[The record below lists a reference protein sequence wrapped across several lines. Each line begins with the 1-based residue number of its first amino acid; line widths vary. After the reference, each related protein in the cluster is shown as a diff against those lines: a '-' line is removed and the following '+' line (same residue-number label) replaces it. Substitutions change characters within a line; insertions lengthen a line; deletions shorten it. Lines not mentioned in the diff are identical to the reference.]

1 MTGRNSP
8 CDEAHSAL
16 EANPQLS
23 CTVRAVAH
31 VSDCIARGVALCF
44 LIVASAF
51 SALTPEPLWVR
62 VLSFVVFG
70 LVPAVAGYLVPSLI
84 SWTLRG
90 ACMLYDSVA
99 QRFRRSSGPIKRG
112 LSALL
117 DFTRVAFIYFAS
129 ALETSAKLL
138 GLMCLRALAI
148 CAQVLDTYKA
158 FASYAAA
165 CLCSAAHHY
174 SRVVG
179 KRIVMS
185 MTFPIRLSARLLLEL
200 FPPAAGHEYRQP
212 RAGGFE
218 KTARRIG
225 RDHRTPRLIWSRLN
239 VTAALGRS
247 QPSSHGD
254 KVGLLPTISNSGPCE
269 ADEPRQ
275 AALDQRYFASNAKP
289 SNARLLRSSRPGT
302 WEMW

>member
-8 CDEAHSAL
+8 CDEAHSAR

-31 VSDCIARGVALCF
+31 VSGCVARGVAMFF
-44 LIVASAF
+44 LIVAGAF

-62 VLSFVVFG
+62 VLSFVVLG

-99 QRFRRSSGPIKRG
+99 QRFGRPPGPINRG

-117 DFTRVAFIYFAS
+117 DFARVALIYFAS

-148 CAQVLDTYKA
+148 CPQVIDTYKA

-174 SRVVG
+174 LRVVG

-185 MTFPIRLSARLLLEL
+185 VTFPIRLSARLLLEL
-200 FPPAAGHEYRQP
+200 IPPAAGHEYRRP
-212 RAGGFE
+212 RAGG
-218 KTARRIG
+218 
-225 RDHRTPRLIWSRLN
+225 
-239 VTAALGRS
+239 
-247 QPSSHGD
+247 
-254 KVGLLPTISNSGPCE
+254 
-269 ADEPRQ
+269 
-275 AALDQRYFASNAKP
+275 LD
-289 SNARLLRSSRPGT
+289 
-302 WEMW
+302 

>member
-8 CDEAHSAL
+8 CDEPNSAL
-16 EANPQLS
+16 EANSQLS
-23 CTVRAVAH
+23 STVRAVAH
-31 VSDCIARGVALCF
+31 VSDCVARGVAMFF
-44 LIVASAF
+44 LLVAGAF

-70 LVPAVAGYLVPSLI
+70 LVPAVAGYLVPFLI

-90 ACMLYDSVA
+90 ACKLYDSVA
-99 QRFRRSSGPIKRG
+99 QRFGRPSGPIKRG

-138 GLMCLRALAI
+138 GLMCLRTLAI
-148 CAQVLDTYKA
+148 YAQVIDTYKA

-165 CLCSAAHHY
+165 CLCSAMHHY

-179 KRIVMS
+179 KRILMS
-185 MTFPIRLSARLLLEL
+185 VTFPIRLSARLLLEL
-200 FPPAAGHEYRQP
+200 FAPAAGHGHRRP

-225 RDHRTPRLIWSRLN
+225 RVHRTPRLI
-239 VTAALGRS
+239 
-247 QPSSHGD
+247 
-254 KVGLLPTISNSGPCE
+254 
-269 ADEPRQ
+269 
-275 AALDQRYFASNAKP
+275 
-289 SNARLLRSSRPGT
+289 
-302 WEMW
+302 